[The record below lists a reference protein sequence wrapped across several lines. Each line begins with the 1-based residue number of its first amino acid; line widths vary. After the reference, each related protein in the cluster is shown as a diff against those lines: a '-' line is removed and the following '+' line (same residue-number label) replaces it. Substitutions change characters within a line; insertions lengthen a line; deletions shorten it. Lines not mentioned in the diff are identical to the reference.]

1 MSRLGDYDV
10 PDITLTESIA
20 LLRRVHGSMGTN
32 ASRAGV
38 AGLLRL
44 NPRGGWYASVL
55 SALRI
60 WGLIDGRGTVRM
72 TSLGVRLATTQ
83 DAVAR
88 QQAALS
94 WPLLAALA
102 RRIPGGLPG
111 RSDLALVLFEV
122 TNAGAGRI
130 HASLV
135 QVRRILEDA
144 WPERGSNLPAEASAP
159 PASGSAEV
167 AVEAADGLRP
177 PDAGG
182 RIELGFSGGHISLPE
197 TAENLELVV
206 ELLSRRLGV
215 IRGEDPVRPSGGS

>member
-10 PDITLTESIA
+10 PDITLSESIA
-20 LLRRVHGSMGTN
+20 LLRRVHGSLGTN

-55 SALRI
+55 FALKI
-60 WGLIDGRGTVRM
+60 WGLIDGRGFIRLTP
-72 TSLGVRLATTQ
+72 LGVRLATAQ

-88 QQAALS
+88 QQAAFS

-102 RRIPGGLPG
+102 GRIPGALPG

-130 HASLV
+130 HVSLV

-144 WPERGSNLPAEASAP
+144 WPERASSAQPAAGP
-159 PASGSAEV
+159 PA
-167 AVEAADGLRP
+167 AADGTELAAQVP
-177 PDAGG
+177 PGFVADEALQ
-182 RIELGFSGGHISLPE
+182 RIDLAFSGGQISLPE
-197 TAENLELVV
+197 TPENLELIIQ
-206 ELLSRRLGV
+206 LINRRLGQ
-215 IRGEDPVRPSGGS
+215 IRTEDPLRPSRGS